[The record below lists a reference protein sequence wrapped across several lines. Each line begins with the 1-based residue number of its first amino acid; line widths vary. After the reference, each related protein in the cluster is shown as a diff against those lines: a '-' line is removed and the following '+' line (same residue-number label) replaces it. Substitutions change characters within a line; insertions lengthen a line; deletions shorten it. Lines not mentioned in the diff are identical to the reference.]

1 MAKYLIKKYIYKN
14 GLLSTKKPL
23 DKIFNT
29 EVEARKYAYKIIQ
42 EKADT
47 LGIFEI
53 KQRGLPFKNMRDEKE
68 IGFIYFRDFK
78 SLYPY
83 GKWTFYD
90 SEKTHAL
97 LKSDGT
103 IDRRSES
110 TIADEREPRYRKK

>member
-1 MAKYLIKKYIYKN
+1 MAKYLIKKYVYKN

-29 EVEARKYAYKIIQ
+29 EVEARRYAYKSIQ
-42 EKADT
+42 GKADT
-47 LGIFEI
+47 LGIFEL
-53 KQRGLPFKNMRDEKE
+53 KQKGLSFNEKE

-103 IDRRSES
+103 IDRRSET